1 MWYLDYNGDGQFI
14 PSTGDRY
21 IPYGAI
27 GWTPLVGDWNGDG
40 KSEIGI
46 YKDAVWY
53 LDYGGSGVIDA
64 NTRYYQFGA
73 AGWTPLIATGMGIKK
88 MRSVSTRTVTGIS
101 IITGMVSGIPEIRI
115 MDSVHRVDPYCREM
129 DS

>member
-1 MWYLDYNGDGQFI
+1 MV
-14 PSTGDRY
+14 TGSSYPQRVTNTFLMVHT
-21 IPYGAI
+21 
-27 GWTPLVGDWNGDG
+27 GWTQLVGDWNGDG

-73 AGWTPLIATGMGIKK
+73 ARLDA
-88 MRSVSTRTVTGIS
+88 
-101 IITGMVSGIPEIRI
+101 
-115 MDSVHRVDPYCREM
+115 RVLGDWNGNDKR
-129 DS
+129 